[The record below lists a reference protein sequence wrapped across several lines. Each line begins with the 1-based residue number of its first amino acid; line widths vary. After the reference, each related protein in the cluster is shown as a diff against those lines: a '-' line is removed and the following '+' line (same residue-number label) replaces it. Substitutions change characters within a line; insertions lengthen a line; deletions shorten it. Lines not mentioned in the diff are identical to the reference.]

1 MYIFRKRIS
10 KKRRGES
17 IIEGMI
23 AVLLVGFMG
32 VGIISTILLTRHM
45 AEFDKQRIAAISAAR
60 DYIEQNRRE
69 LFPASEE
76 MPPVRL
82 DDFNTPTVLT
92 DDLNATVRV
101 DLYLVNPD
109 GTRGEQIQST
119 AGLNDTDL
127 RFLDILLR
135 NIYIFSTP
143 VLGLCANNM
152 PEIRFLYFT

>member
-127 RFLDILLR
+127 VEVVVRVEWNRTGRLSSHRVSEEL
-135 NIYIFSTP
+135 STYRIP
-143 VLGLCANNM
+143 DL
-152 PEIRFLYFT
+152 